1 MIGYAVT
8 AIFTRSFMSEEERV
22 PFFYI
27 NLLAVDNSSLL
38 LFSTLSIYQEG
49 RSSILTRYDF
59 VSFRLYTFHAIFCV
73 YVVIL

>member
-1 MIGYAVT
+1 MVMRLLQYLHVVLCQKKNA
-8 AIFTRSFMSEEERV
+8 FH
-22 PFFYI
+22 FYI
-27 NLLAVDNSSLL
+27 NSLAVDNSSLL

-59 VSFRLYTFHAIFCV
+59 VSFRLYTFHAILRV